1 LIRPENAHGPIDAEV
16 LASVVGNPQRFNVAG
31 RLDRASRGLL
41 VLTEDGR
48 VAKRLISGHEVEKT
62 YVVRVAGVVHEEQLI
77 KLRGDLALDGQA
89 LLPMRAERVSANAI
103 RFVLV
108 EGRKHQIRRVCRKV
122 GVNLTDLLR
131 EEVGP
136 FHLDPLPE
144 GKWRLATADEL
155 ADLALRK

>member
-1 LIRPENAHGPIDAEV
+1 LIRPENAHGRIDAEA
-16 LASVVGNPQRFNVAG
+16 LASVVRDPRRFSVAG

-62 YVVRVAGVVHEEQLI
+62 YVVRVAGVVHEEQLH
-77 KLRGDLALDGQA
+77 KLRGNLALDGQP
-89 LLPMRAERVSANAI
+89 LLPMQVERVSANAI
-103 RFVLV
+103 RFILV

-122 GVNLTDLLR
+122 GANVTDLLR
-131 EEVGP
+131 EAVGP

-144 GKWRLATADEL
+144 GHWRLATSYEL
-155 ADLALRK
+155 RQLNLAQ